1 MSPILAST
9 AGDTAADGFLSV
21 FFLVMFVFGGAL
33 YFFPTIVAFVKK
45 KANKSAILVLNIF
58 LGWTLV
64 GWVVALVWAV
74 SEEQRPVVLQQTIMQ
89 PMPPHQGAT
98 QTLEVPPSKGLQL
111 GVRTSPRSI
120 ILAEKASLMR
130 LKVLSGLSAALICF
144 LLSCGTDPKAA
155 K

>member
-9 AGDTAADGFLSV
+9 AGDTAAGGFLSV

-74 SEEQRPVVLQQTIMQ
+74 SEEQRTVVLQQTIMQ
-89 PMPPHQGAT
+89 PMPPQQGAT
-98 QTLEVPPSKGLQL
+98 QTLEIPPS
-111 GVRTSPRSI
+111 
-120 ILAEKASLMR
+120 
-130 LKVLSGLSAALICF
+130 
-144 LLSCGTDPKAA
+144 
-155 K
+155 